1 MQNME
6 FEAEIKNGIIHLPKK
21 YLKAKKAKVIILDAA
36 IRYDKDFIF
45 RTVNNPVHL
54 KNGISFLSR
63 EDANER

>member
-1 MQNME
+1 MS
-6 FEAEIKNGIIHLPKK
+6 FFF
-21 YLKAKKAKVIILDAA
+21 KVIILDAA